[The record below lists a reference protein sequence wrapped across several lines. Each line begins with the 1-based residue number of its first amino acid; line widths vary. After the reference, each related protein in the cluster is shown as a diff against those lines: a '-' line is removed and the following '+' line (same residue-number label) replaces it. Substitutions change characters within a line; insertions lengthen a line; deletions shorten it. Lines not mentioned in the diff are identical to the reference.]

1 MDPFSYDITVLWIL
15 FHTILLFYSFIMIL
29 LYRLYRICWCC
40 RQDWSHAF
48 YMGKLCEKLGYSYE
62 TSLSYYSVAIALNS
76 SAVDPVYRMH
86 ASRLKLLCKSGRLNL
101 EVLKVSSLACTF
113 HRNRL
118 RRERFLF
125 LSLTPFLILLD
136 LFSSTCCA
144 FGLNCNLCTC
154 VVCVFGFFVMFT
166 CVSMVIILQF

>member
-1 MDPFSYDITVLWIL
+1 
-15 FHTILLFYSFIMIL
+15 
-29 LYRLYRICWCC
+29 
-40 RQDWSHAF
+40 
-48 YMGKLCEKLGYSYE
+48 MGKLCEKLGYSYE

-118 RRERFLF
+118 QRERFLF

-136 LFSSTCCA
+136 LFSRTCCA